1 MDEASVLR
9 PNDALDDGRLDS
21 NRGGGSGASAAPP
34 PQRVLLHICGAEDGV
49 PARTRRP
56 REDAPPPERKTAADG
71 VRPAVGGGVKLAAAA
86 AAQMLG
92 VGVQLRLQLKCLF
105 N

>member
-1 MDEASVLR
+1 M
-9 PNDALDDGRLDS
+9 
-21 NRGGGSGASAAPP
+21 
-34 PQRVLLHICGAEDGV
+34 LHICGAEDDV

-71 VRPAVGGGVKLAAAA
+71 VRPAAGGGVKLAA